1 MKKKW
6 WFVGIFCVA
15 LFFAL
20 AVPTTVIADDW
31 DHATKLTFTG
41 PVEVPG
47 LALPAGTYWFLL
59 ADSDSDRN
67 IVQIW
72 NEDRTQLITTI
83 LAIPDYRLQPTG
95 KTVVNFAER
104 PSNQPEAIHSWFYP
118 GANYGE
124 EFVYPKTRAA
134 QFAKQTSQPVLSM
147 PDQRPQV
154 TTQVKQLPVKAIN
167 PSGEEIEITEIV
179 ATQPVPEAAT
189 PSSLPK
195 TGSSLPLV
203 ALVGVLALG
212 LALSLR
218 VAVVR
223 MT

>member
-31 DHATKLTFTG
+31 DHATKLTFTE

-72 NEDRTQLITTI
+72 NADRTQLITTI

-95 KTVVNFAER
+95 K
-104 PSNQPEAIHSWFYP
+104 Q
-118 GANYGE
+118 
-124 EFVYPKTRAA
+124 
-134 QFAKQTSQPVLSM
+134 
-147 PDQRPQV
+147 
-154 TTQVKQLPVKAIN
+154 
-167 PSGEEIEITEIV
+167 
-179 ATQPVPEAAT
+179 
-189 PSSLPK
+189 SLI
-195 TGSSLPLV
+195 
-203 ALVGVLALG
+203 
-212 LALSLR
+212 SLR
-218 VAVVR
+218 GHPINRKQFIPGFTPAPIMAKSLYTR
-223 MT
+223 KREPHSLRSKRANQFCQCLTSDRKLRHRSNSFP